1 MTMFLGLLF
10 YYLAFF
16 ALTFI
21 WPIWRFWRR
30 EGINPLVFANADGAY
45 GFVVFWFKL
54 LIVAVFALVGA
65 LAAGLDPALFGP
77 MSWLDLPA
85 LRWAGVTCFVLS
97 IPIIALAQVQMG
109 RSWRIG
115 IDHQRKTELV
125 TGGIFTRS
133 RNPIFLGMRINLLG
147 LFLFLPNGATF
158 AIWIAAELLMGVQV
172 RLEEAHL
179 NNAIG
184 TDYTDYSRKVRRWI

>member
-1 MTMFLGLLF
+1 MFRALLL

-16 ALTFI
+16 ALTFV

-54 LIVAVFALVGA
+54 LIVAVFALVGV
-65 LAAGLDPALFGP
+65 LAAGLDPALLGP
-77 MSWLDLPA
+77 MSWLDLSA
-85 LRWAGVTCFVLS
+85 VQWVGVICFVIS
-97 IPIIALAQVQMG
+97 VPIIALAQVQMG

-115 IDHQRKTELV
+115 IDQQRKTELV
-125 TGGIFTRS
+125 TGGIFMRT

-147 LFLFLPNGATF
+147 LFLFLPNAATF
-158 AIWIAAELLMGVQV
+158 AIWIAGELLMGLQV

-179 NNAIG
+179 SKANGANYA
-184 TDYTDYSRKVRRWI
+184 DYSCKVRRWI